1 MFLVAALDIPTREE
15 IDDVIREAERILSD
29 AVLDDET
36 HITTTRVAPPR
47 TAPRARRSGDP
58 DATVAAHGG
67 SAPMMAHVPWARSPP
82 GRQELD

>member
-15 IDDVIREAERILSD
+15 IDDVIREAEQILSD

-47 TAPRARRSGDP
+47 SLPREDDSVVLPAFSIDLSRISARTTR
-58 DATVAAHGG
+58 VR
-67 SAPMMAHVPWARSPP
+67 WARSPP
-82 GRQELD
+82 RQVPR